1 MRTILS
7 YILFIIIQIIFLPLA
22 IIGAIVIY
30 YKQIFVSKRLG
41 VSSTAIEIINGR
53 WTMDKFC
60 LRDDAT
66 TVKLFNVLPN
76 TSALSHWLVLLP
88 LYLLKLIAGKN
99 LIYPVFKESEEAGLY
114 NLVISRTIFFDRF
127 IKKSLKQSEQF
138 VVLGAGFDTRCYGVF
153 NNGKV
158 ECFEVDK
165 EQTQKLKKDFLIEA
179 NIEISNVHFV
189 TVDFSDEN
197 WFKKLYVSGYDK
209 NKSTTFLWEG
219 VTLYLPENVIKNTLK
234 EIRNNAAP
242 GSVVFTDFYSN
253 HFVHG
258 NMLPGKKHLEVTNE
272 KLRFGI
278 EFENNGSKEL
288 TSLIESEKLKLGEVY
303 YMGNKTKYGTWMAVA
318 EIKV

>member
-165 EQTQKLKKDFLIEA
+165 ERT
-179 NIEISNVHFV
+179 
-189 TVDFSDEN
+189 N
-197 WFKKLYVSGYDK
+197 WAEFK
-209 NKSTTFLWEG
+209 
-219 VTLYLPENVIKNTLK
+219 
-234 EIRNNAAP
+234 
-242 GSVVFTDFYSN
+242 
-253 HFVHG
+253 
-258 NMLPGKKHLEVTNE
+258 
-272 KLRFGI
+272 GI
-278 EFENNGSKEL
+278 IL
-288 TSLIESEKLKLGEVY
+288 LGF
-303 YMGNKTKYGTWMAVA
+303 
-318 EIKV
+318 